1 MHFLFVPS
9 LYVFMYTYMALIHKF
24 TKNYLL
30 KYLSC
35 AEYFAV
41 VDKHDCFVVD
51 IQKLKM
57 F

>member
-1 MHFLFVPS
+1 
-9 LYVFMYTYMALIHKF
+9 MYTYMALIHKF
-24 TKNYLL
+24 TKSYLL
-30 KYLSC
+30 KYLFC

-41 VDKHDCFVVD
+41 VDKHDCSVMD

>member
-1 MHFLFVPS
+1 
-9 LYVFMYTYMALIHKF
+9 MYTYMALIHKF